1 MIWDISSIL
10 KVNCHVSGFLEI
22 HLTFLYDFL
31 QLKCHANLPVA
42 PGVKASDAARM
53 LRVPL
58 DGWVLNLILGLHS
71 S

>member
-10 KVNCHVSGFLEI
+10 KVNCHVSGCLEI

-31 QLKCHANLPVA
+31 QLKCQLACGPN
-42 PGVKASDAARM
+42 AARM